1 MLRKTSLVRR
11 WCTLQDSSTPCTLA
25 SVQLPVLLRKTW
37 AGNVKDTVNTAR
49 IQEQS
54 DRDTDNGLY
63 LIGHASLNFLD
74 SPHSLHQPGLF
85 RV

>member
-11 WCTLQDSSTPCTLA
+11 WCTLQDYCTPCTMA

-49 IQEQS
+49 IEEQS
-54 DRDTDNGLY
+54 DR
-63 LIGHASLNFLD
+63 I
-74 SPHSLHQPGLF
+74 P
-85 RV
+85 R